1 MWLPLARNQRADEA
15 RAAGIAVAAAIASL
29 VFWSIADEQR
39 ALADANA
46 HEAAQRAI
54 VADAGAALARGENDK
69 VLALALTAV
78 ERGNPQPQAYFVLAE
93 AADAG
98 ARRRFGFDAP
108 VFAAAFSPDGAT
120 AFTGS
125 FDGSVL
131 RWDVGAQRFDTL
143 LFALSGV
150 VHTEPQREPRPDARR
165 RAEPDRLGSRAQ
177 HEGDQ
182 ATRRACKQDGTRRH

>member
-108 VFAAAFSPDGAT
+108 VLA
-120 AFTGS
+120 
-125 FDGSVL
+125 
-131 RWDVGAQRFDTL
+131 
-143 LFALSGV
+143 
-150 VHTEPQREPRPDARR
+150 
-165 RAEPDRLGSRAQ
+165 
-177 HEGDQ
+177 
-182 ATRRACKQDGTRRH
+182 